1 MGLEDILQVI
11 TEAVQDATSFYSVAD
26 QLRKA
31 VSDDPENPL
40 LPFIYAFSYDYVEDP
55 EVERRER
62 WGPYAPMIELA
73 DGRVFPPP
81 LEMIDENMI
90 DAWTQVY
97 EQSDSPIVRAR
108 LGDLLWLR
116 KIGDRPDL
124 YARSA
129 ISSNN
134 ELGGGNW
141 NELYRAYCLIR
152 AFELSREIGDQELQ
166 RNIVER
172 LLMATQDSIKSEEP
186 KPGVTLRLLQPLLD
200 LTEHEQPNI
209 LNEIIDTSFE
219 VYADN
224 PWILDSLFNIKAK
237 RIPDQKQQLRTRF
250 DQVKRWIEEAENSD
264 GIIRMHNYQHALE
277 ITRNYGLNDLADE
290 IRRTIQGIRPDE
302 LDLKEVTVSTEIPYE
317 EVNRFIEAFIDK
329 DDWRNS
335 LSRFGAYGPPSG
347 DHAEN
352 IREVT
357 QQMHDHPLQ
366 FLITRTIYSENNF
379 PIMTAQTEEEHLE
392 IALIQHEMMG
402 ISIFGTLE
410 APKILSRIQNEN
422 DAITQT
428 ELVEFFTTP
437 LITEDVAE
445 SIANSVNW
453 YFEGEYEVS
462 GHLLVPKIEVIIR
475 NLARELGLAIFR
487 EPVGSTPGQV
497 IPLGALLNNL
507 RGKLDESWRR
517 YFVNLL
523 TNPIGMNLRN
533 RICHGLIEQVTRSD
547 VALLIHAACN
557 LRLIRITEQE

>member
-277 ITRNYGLNDLADE
+277 IARNYGLNDLADE

-329 DDWRNS
+329 SS
-335 LSRFGAYGPPSG
+335 LDKIR
-347 DHAEN
+347 AE
-352 IREVT
+352 
-357 QQMHDHPLQ
+357 P
-366 FLITRTIYSENNF
+366 
-379 PIMTAQTEEEHLE
+379 
-392 IALIQHEMMG
+392 
-402 ISIFGTLE
+402 
-410 APKILSRIQNEN
+410 
-422 DAITQT
+422 
-428 ELVEFFTTP
+428 
-437 LITEDVAE
+437 
-445 SIANSVNW
+445 
-453 YFEGEYEVS
+453 
-462 GHLLVPKIEVIIR
+462 
-475 NLARELGLAIFR
+475 
-487 EPVGSTPGQV
+487 
-497 IPLGALLNNL
+497 L
-507 RGKLDESWRR
+507 RG
-517 YFVNLL
+517 
-523 TNPIGMNLRN
+523 T
-533 RICHGLIEQVTRSD
+533 
-547 VALLIHAACN
+547 ALG
-557 LRLIRITEQE
+557 